1 MPRSAVPA
9 KAQRKDTKRVNW
21 AVIPN
26 KRLNKSIYV
35 SDEMKN
41 VASLDEETEEDM
53 LRLFSNKPPPRV
65 KVDGEEGDGE
75 DGDGDGSGGGD
86 EKKKKAGPKT
96 VGILDQKRMTN
107 ILIMLRKFECNVQD
121 IVDAVCSLDP
131 RGDMLTYDNVSALW
145 ENGFK
150 PEELE
155 IAKGLTLPD
164 EELKE
169 MSPAEVLPYYIARTP
184 RWAEKIKALMTI
196 RTADEVQMEIR
207 QSISVVTAAS
217 SGVIESKRFKRVLAM
232 VLVVGN
238 FLNAGTAKGDL
249 RGFKLE
255 SLNRLN
261 EIKAQKPGQNLL
273 HFITDLMHKK
283 DEDALLFMDDFKSCE
298 KAERVTKEDIAKELG
313 SFQKAVAV
321 TQKEVESIMK
331 DNGFDEKKL
340 EAQFGQ
346 WVKDV
351 EQRDVDSRSKD
362 GEKDDSG
369 GGGGGEGEDG
379 EDSEERKKERA
390 KNREEEAK
398 MDKKDV
404 IGRRM
409 LLVKHRM
416 NRSSKAVGEL
426 VALQT
431 EMLAKFTLVTTALGE
446 EPKNAKVEEFFG
458 ALNKFVDVFRQSLK
472 DNTDR
477 REEELRQ
484 QRLEKRRAEDREK
497 RELAQKKK
505 EELARQATKDKD
517 QSKKDLSL
525 PILNKKDS
533 KNSDEDVLRAIA
545 DGTGRENDKNDSNDD
560 AGDIRTPWKHR
571 TVR

>member
-26 KRLNKSIYV
+26 KRLNKSMYV

-41 VASLDEETEEDM
+41 VVSLDEETEEDM

-65 KVDGEEGDGE
+65 KVEGEEGDGE
-75 DGDGDGSGGGD
+75 DGDGDGND

-107 ILIMLRKFECNVQD
+107 TLIMLRKFECNVQD

-131 RGDMLTYDNVSALW
+131 RGDALTYDNVSALW

-155 IAKGLTLPD
+155 IAKGLTLSD

-217 SGVIESKRFKRVLAM
+217 NGVIESKRFKRVLAM
-232 VLVVGN
+232 VLAVGN

-255 SLNRLN
+255 SLNRLI

-273 HFITDLMHKK
+273 HFITDLVHKK
-283 DEDALLFMDDFKSCE
+283 DEDALLFMDDFKPCI

-331 DNGFDEKKL
+331 DNGYDEKKL

-351 EQRDVDSRSKD
+351 EQSDMERRSKD
-362 GEKDDSG
+362 GENGGSG
-369 GGGGGEGEDG
+369 GDGDGQDG

-416 NRSSKAVGEL
+416 NRSSKAVDEL

-431 EMLAKFTLVTTALGE
+431 EMLAKFTMVTTALGE

-458 ALNKFVDVFRQSLK
+458 ALNKFVDIFRKSLK
-472 DNTDR
+472 DNADR

-505 EELARQATKDKD
+505 EELAQQATKDKD

-525 PILNKKDS
+525 PILNKND
-533 KNSDEDVLRAIA
+533 NQDTDEDTLRAIV
-545 DGTGRENDKNDSNDD
+545 DGRENDKKDSNDD
-560 AGDIRTPWKHR
+560 AEDIRTPRKHR